1 MPIRTTQGRS
11 AAANVT
17 APTRLRVSDV
27 ASLLRRRIQWGV
39 HLSLVKPGDRVP
51 SLRAAS
57 TEFGVDQR
65 SVLAAYRELEAEG
78 LVVMKPRSGIY
89 IAGERHGAT
98 PLAPSSRWM
107 SEMFLQG
114 FARGVPPVALGS
126 TLSGAVS
133 GKAMTAAC
141 LECNA
146 DHILWMAAQLRQ
158 EFGLDTTW
166 VETTSLDSD
175 VMIERLQAADFVVT
189 TAFHAADARRIGTQY
204 GIPVV
209 VVTASGDRLS
219 QVRAELSRGPVYF
232 VGTDERYVQKLL
244 EGTDSARW
252 MANLRPLVLQQFS
265 PRAIPTN
272 APVVATRAA
281 ADILGADL
289 PRTAIVI
296 DYPFSTE
303 SRADIIALMLAARS

>member
-1 MPIRTTQGRS
+1 VSKKTTE
-11 AAANVT
+11 
-17 APTRLRVSDV
+17 V

-57 TEFGVDQR
+57 NEFGVDQR

-89 IAGERHGAT
+89 VAGARNGASN
-98 PLAPSSRWM
+98 LAPATRWM

-133 GKAMTAAC
+133 VTLTAAC

-146 DHILWMAAQLRQ
+146 DHILWMATQLRH
-158 EFGLDTTW
+158 EYGLDTTW
-166 VETTSLDSD
+166 IETSALGTEA
-175 VMIERLQAADFVVT
+175 MAERLRAANFIVT
-189 TAFHAADARRIGTQY
+189 TAFHAAEARRVGEEY
-204 GIPVV
+204 KLPVV
-209 VVTASGDRLS
+209 VVTASGDRLA
-219 QVRAELSRGPVYF
+219 QVRAALSRGPVYF
-232 VGTDERYVQKLL
+232 VGTDERYVKKLL

-252 MANLRPLVLQQFS
+252 MANLRPVVLEQFS
-265 PRAIPTN
+265 PRAVPTN

-281 ADILGADL
+281 ADILGAEL
-289 PRTAIVI
+289 PAGALVI

-303 SRADIIALMLAARS
+303 SRAEIISLMLAARS